1 MNNNKNYKCDYCN
14 NYFSSRQ
21 SKCNHIKLK
30 HHNEHNHFLD
40 NIIKCK
46 NCNKTFTLK
55 SSLDRHIKSRCQI
68 IKKQTDKSQMIKKET
83 DKSQIINSNNI
94 NSNNTNSNNITTINN
109 ITINSYKNPNTS
121 DFSLLEICNIFD
133 EQFNI
138 VLKLIETT
146 YFNEKLEENHS
157 FYVSNM
163 NGNYLQIFNNQIELK
178 KYVFDDIFTIVLN
191 TVKTLFKKY
200 KNKLFEVPKQIEI
213 KEKIKALEDIHN
225 EKSHTYKSYIK
236 LINVLAYN
244 KKEMVIDVWNKLKKI
259 EQEDPNKD
267 NEIINWADLSDIAI

>member
-1 MNNNKNYKCDYCN
+1 MSNKKYKCEYCN

-30 HHNEHNHFLD
+30 HYNEHNNILE
-40 NIIKCK
+40 NIIKC
-46 NCNKTFTLK
+46 NQCNKTFTLK
-55 SSLDRHIKSRCQI
+55 SSLDRHIKSRCQVI
-68 IKKQTDKSQMIKKET
+68 
-83 DKSQIINSNNI
+83 KSQIINSNNI
-94 NSNNTNSNNITTINN
+94 NSNNRNSNNTTINN

-157 FYVSNM
+157 FYVSNL
-163 NGNYLQIFNNQIELK
+163 NGNYLQTFNNQIELK

-225 EKSHTYKSYIK
+225 ERNHTYKSYIK
-236 LINVLAYN
+236 LINALAYN
-244 KKEMVIDVWNKLKKI
+244 KKEMVINVWNKLKKI

-267 NEIINWADLSDIAI
+267 NDIIDWGDLSDVVI